1 MTIPPKTEEEFF
13 RWNEDMARKY
23 NPDAYHE
30 SSNAVVRWI
39 ERSRVR
45 RIMSFLG
52 STPALR
58 VLEVGV
64 GAGNILAQIPAGER
78 TGIDISP
85 TLLVLAKKRL
95 PDARLYEGNAE
106 RFPDELRQRRFDRVF
121 CSEVLEHVQHPELV
135 VREMAAV
142 LMPGGV
148 AVISVPN
155 EKFINALKGW
165 LLKLRVFKLLF
176 SKLSVKMDDEWHLHT
191 FDRNLLVSVIGDAF
205 VIERIDAVPYSWLP
219 IRLVARLR
227 KPTASDS
234 RA

>member
-1 MTIPPKTEEEFF
+1 MTEIPLKTEEEFF

-45 RIMSFLG
+45 RILSFLD
-52 STPALR
+52 SAPSSR

-64 GAGNILAQIPAGER
+64 GAGNILAQVPAGER
-78 TGIDISP
+78 VGIDISP
-85 TLLVLAKKRL
+85 TLLAIAKKRL
-95 PDARLYEGNAE
+95 PEARLYEGNAE
-106 RFPDELRQRRFDRVF
+106 RFPSDLRAERFDRVF
-121 CSEVLEHVQHPELV
+121 CSEVLEHVQHPGLV
-135 VREMAAV
+135 VKEMAAV
-142 LMPGGV
+142 LRPDGV

-176 SKLSVKMDDEWHLHT
+176 PKLSVKMDDEWHLHT
-191 FDRNLLVSVIGDAF
+191 FDRALLKQTIGDALT
-205 VIERIDAVPYSWLP
+205 IERIEAVPYSWLP

-227 KPTASDS
+227 QSGTARD
-234 RA
+234 